1 MTAPTFTHSL
11 EPVTVDE
18 GQTATFKVTFAGS
31 PVPAVKWFRY
41 SFPVADSEDFK
52 ILTTETS
59 SSLTILKTCAD
70 DGGVFTCLLEN
81 IVGASKSSSNLNV
94 MEAGA
99 NYVVQVK
106 INVNMKLYFKACS
119 GNDLHWRGYLLLNKT
134 EKTYIKKITWKICYY
149 SWKYFAINWT
159 LE

>member
-106 INVNMKLYFKACS
+106 KLLIC
-119 GNDLHWRGYLLLNKT
+119 N
-134 EKTYIKKITWKICYY
+134 YI
-149 SWKYFAINWT
+149 
-159 LE
+159 